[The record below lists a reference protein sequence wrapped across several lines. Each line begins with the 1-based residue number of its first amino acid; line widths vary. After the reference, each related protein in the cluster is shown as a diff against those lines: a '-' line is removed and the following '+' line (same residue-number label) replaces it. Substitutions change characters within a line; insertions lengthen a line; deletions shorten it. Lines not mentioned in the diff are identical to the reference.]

1 MGSKGGEGGG
11 GGEEERRRGGEA
23 ERHGSGGG
31 EAWEWHVSDILTH
44 PCSCESRPR
53 SSSPP
58 SWRLGPPCALLGHAY
73 PFPQPPCPT
82 LGKPSV
88 WAPCL
93 DPVGGSRP
101 RAPRPSH
108 LNESFGTTD
117 YRRPMYNVTKCRIQ
131 FQYSESTI
139 TQARI
144 QCYSPSAHAHRAQKD
159 ANLDRDRDRLETPIG
174 NPKFESISVSLS
186 TSAVYSN
193 NWNYNYSLFNRR
205 RKRVPYSN
213 IDTYDHQIGTNI
225 TQPPSIGYRPGRQ
238 LWHNARAKS
247 ARITRRQGSSK
258 PPSTS
263 TDSLPILAH
272 T

>member
-1 MGSKGGEGGG
+1 
-11 GGEEERRRGGEA
+11 
-23 ERHGSGGG
+23 
-31 EAWEWHVSDILTH
+31 
-44 PCSCESRPR
+44 
-53 SSSPP
+53 
-58 SWRLGPPCALLGHAY
+58 
-73 PFPQPPCPT
+73 
-82 LGKPSV
+82 
-88 WAPCL
+88 
-93 DPVGGSRP
+93 
-101 RAPRPSH
+101 
-108 LNESFGTTD
+108 
-117 YRRPMYNVTKCRIQ
+117 MYNVTKCRIQ

-258 PPSTS
+258 PPST
-263 TDSLPILAH
+263 THAAIPIAAIALRGCWLPASRNSRSSQGRQAEPRTLSNTTNSHALIVYRSAKGEGVGGRRGVFGCH
-272 T
+272 